1 MQILESVVS
10 DFKAE
15 LQTITKTPDLLNLKA
30 KFLGKQGP
38 ISEVMKNLKDATVEE
53 KRLIGARANEVK
65 TAIEELFSAKMQ
77 EIELQEINE
86 KLSKD
91 KVDISLTD
99 SVLDLG
105 LQAAGFHPVTLVQQ
119 EIEDI
124 FISMGFEVLDGPHIE
139 DEFHNFEALN
149 IPETHPARDMQDT
162 FWFADKK
169 HLLRTHTST
178 IQVRGMLERKP
189 PFRFVGPGKVFRC
202 ERTDA
207 SHEMVFHQLEGM
219 MVGENISVGNLI
231 YFMKTLLTEIFKKEV
246 EVRLRPGFFPFVE
259 PGFELD
265 IRCLICGG
273 KGCSVCKQVGWVE
286 LLPCGMVHPNV
297 LRAGNIDPDKY
308 NGFAFGLGL
317 DRLVMMKYGIDDIRH
332 LHSGDLRFN
341 SQFKSF

>member
-1 MQILESVVS
+1 MQILENLVS
-10 DFKAE
+10 QFTEE
-15 LQTITKTPDLLNLKA
+15 LKGMAKSADLLNLKA
-30 KFLGKQGP
+30 KYIGKQGP
-38 ISEVMKNLKDATVEE
+38 LSEVMKGLKDATVEE
-53 KRLIGARANEVK
+53 KKRIGSLANEVK
-65 TAIEELFSAKMQ
+65 TSIEALVSSKMQ
-77 EIELQEINE
+77 EIEIAEINASLE
-86 KLSKD
+86 KQKI
-91 KVDISLTD
+91 DISLTE
-99 SVLDLG
+99 SVLDRG
-105 LQAAGFHPVTLVQQ
+105 LEAAGLHPVSIIQQ

-139 DEFHNFEALN
+139 DEYHNFEALN

-178 IQVRGMLERKP
+178 IQVRGMKERKP

-219 MVGENISVGNLI
+219 MVGENVSVGNLI
-231 YFMKTLLTEIFKKEV
+231 YFMKTLLTQIFKKEV

-265 IRCLICGG
+265 IKCLICSG

-297 LRAGNIDPDKY
+297 LKHGGIDPEKHS
-308 NGFAFGLGL
+308 GFAFGLGL
-317 DRLVMMKYGIDDIRH
+317 DRLVMMRYGIDDIRH

-341 SQFKSF
+341 SQFKTF

>member
-10 DFKAE
+10 DFKTE
-15 LQTITKTPDLLNLKA
+15 LDTISKMADLLNLKA

-38 ISEVMKNLKDATVEE
+38 ISEVMKGLKDATVEE
-53 KRLIGARANEVK
+53 KKSIGAKANEVK
-65 TAIEELFSAKMQ
+65 SAIEELFSAKAR
-77 EIELQEINE
+77 EIELKEINE
-86 KLSKD
+86 KLEKD
-91 KVDISLTD
+91 KIDFSLTD

-105 LQAAGFHPVTLVQQ
+105 LQAAGFHPVTTIQQ

-149 IPETHPARDMQDT
+149 IPATHPARDMQDT

-178 IQVRGMLERKP
+178 IQIRGMKERKP

-231 YFMKTLLTEIFKKEV
+231 YFMKTLLTQIFKKEV

-265 IRCLICGG
+265 IRCLICNG

-297 LRAGNIDPDKY
+297 LRAGGIDPDKH

-317 DRLVMMKYGIDDIRH
+317 DRLVMMRYGIDDIRH

-341 SQFKSF
+341 SQFKTY

>member
-1 MQILESVVS
+1 MQVLESLLN
-10 DFKAE
+10 DFNNDLKDIQKMA
-15 LQTITKTPDLLNLKA
+15 DLLNLKSRYI
-30 KFLGKQGP
+30 GKQGP
-38 ISEVMKNLKDATVEE
+38 LADVMKNLKDATPEE
-53 KRLIGARANEVK
+53 KRTIGSKANDLKNKIESLIV
-65 TAIEELFSAKMQ
+65 SKMQ
-77 EIELQEINE
+77 EIEINDINE
-86 KLSKD
+86 SLTKNKI
-91 KVDISLTD
+91 DISVTD
-99 SVLDLG
+99 SILNKG
-105 LQAAGFHPVTLVQQ
+105 LQASGYHPVTIVQQ

-139 DEFHNFEALN
+139 DEYHNFEALN

-162 FWFADKK
+162 FWFSDKK

-178 IQVRGMLERKP
+178 IQIRGMKARKP

-207 SHEMVFHQLEGM
+207 SHEMVFHQIEGV
-219 MVGENISVGNLI
+219 MVGEDVSVGNLI
-231 YFMKTLLTEIFKKEV
+231 YFMKTLLSEIFKKEV
-246 EVRLRPGFFPFVE
+246 EIRLRPGFFPFVE

-265 IRCLICGG
+265 IKCLICLG
-273 KGCSVCKQVGWVE
+273 KGCSVCKHVGWVE

-297 LRAGNIDPDKY
+297 LQAGGIDSEKY

-332 LHSGDLRFN
+332 LHSADLRFN